1 MADDWYNKETVCG
14 LVGQAIAAPLRRAA
28 PPRRTP
34 TSLERE
40 VFMLSLLLP
49 IIYLSFISLGLP
61 DALLGAAWPT
71 LYLSLDVPLSYA
83 GIISMIISGGTIFSS
98 LQSDRLNR
106 RYGTGRI
113 TFSSVLLTAVAL
125 LGFSFSRSFL
135 ALCLWAIPYG
145 LGAGSVDA
153 ALNNYVALHYKSQ
166 HMNWLHCMW
175 GIGAALGPML
185 MGMCL
190 THGLGWPAGYRLVAG
205 VQFALTAILFFRLP
219 LWKKAAMEETAAL
232 AAATS
237 ATEHAPSAVTPAPL
251 SLKQIFALPGAKEI
265 FLCFFCYSALEATIG
280 LWASSYLS
288 LFAGMD
294 AKTAAGR
301 AALFYV
307 GITGGRAL
315 SGFLAQKWD
324 DDRMIRL
331 GQGIVAMGLFC
342 LFVAMLCS
350 TCSDGSSPFLLLLTQ
365 FGFLLLGLGC
375 APIYPGIIHSTPA
388 RFGTARSQAM
398 IGVQMASAYVGSCFL
413 PPLFGVLARCYSV
426 ALLPFYALL
435 LLGIMFTMHQLLLH
449 RSTKD

>member
-1 MADDWYNKETVCG
+1 
-14 LVGQAIAAPLRRAA
+14 
-28 PPRRTP
+28 
-34 TSLERE
+34 
-40 VFMLSLLLP
+40 MLSLLLP

-125 LGFSFSRSFL
+125 LGFSFSHSFL

-219 LWKKAAMEETAAL
+219 LWKKAAMEETAA
-232 AAATS
+232 AS
-237 ATEHAPSAVTPAPL
+237 AEHAPSAVTPAPL

>member
-1 MADDWYNKETVCG
+1 
-14 LVGQAIAAPLRRAA
+14 
-28 PPRRTP
+28 
-34 TSLERE
+34 
-40 VFMLSLLLP
+40 MLSLLLP

-106 RYGTGRI
+106 RYGTGHI

-219 LWKKAAMEETAAL
+219 LWKKAAMEETAA
-232 AAATS
+232 S
-237 ATEHAPSAVTPAPL
+237 AEHAPSTVTPAPL

>member
-1 MADDWYNKETVCG
+1 
-14 LVGQAIAAPLRRAA
+14 
-28 PPRRTP
+28 
-34 TSLERE
+34 
-40 VFMLSLLLP
+40 MLSLLLP

-113 TFSSVLLTAVAL
+113 TFGSVLLTAVAL

-219 LWKKAAMEETAAL
+219 LWKKAAMEETAA
-232 AAATS
+232 AS
-237 ATEHAPSAVTPAPL
+237 AEHAPSAVTPAPL

-449 RSTKD
+449 HSTKD

>member
-1 MADDWYNKETVCG
+1 
-14 LVGQAIAAPLRRAA
+14 
-28 PPRRTP
+28 
-34 TSLERE
+34 
-40 VFMLSLLLP
+40 
-49 IIYLSFISLGLP
+49 
-61 DALLGAAWPT
+61 
-71 LYLSLDVPLSYA
+71 
-83 GIISMIISGGTIFSS
+83 
-98 LQSDRLNR
+98 
-106 RYGTGRI
+106 
-113 TFSSVLLTAVAL
+113 
-125 LGFSFSRSFL
+125 
-135 ALCLWAIPYG
+135 
-145 LGAGSVDA
+145 
-153 ALNNYVALHYKSQ
+153 
-166 HMNWLHCMW
+166 
-175 GIGAALGPML
+175 
-185 MGMCL
+185 
-190 THGLGWPAGYRLVAG
+190 
-205 VQFALTAILFFRLP
+205 
-219 LWKKAAMEETAAL
+219 
-232 AAATS
+232 
-237 ATEHAPSAVTPAPL
+237 
-251 SLKQIFALPGAKEI
+251 
-265 FLCFFCYSALEATIG
+265 
-280 LWASSYLS
+280 
-288 LFAGMD
+288 MD

-350 TCSDGSSPFLLLLTQ
+350 TCSDGASPFLLLLTQ

-449 RSTKD
+449 RPTKD

>member
-1 MADDWYNKETVCG
+1 
-14 LVGQAIAAPLRRAA
+14 
-28 PPRRTP
+28 
-34 TSLERE
+34 
-40 VFMLSLLLP
+40 MLSLLLP

-232 AAATS
+232 AAATL
-237 ATEHAPSAVTPAPL
+237 ATGHAPSAVTPAPL

-413 PPLFGVLARCYSV
+413 PPLFGVLARCCSV

>member
-1 MADDWYNKETVCG
+1 
-14 LVGQAIAAPLRRAA
+14 
-28 PPRRTP
+28 
-34 TSLERE
+34 
-40 VFMLSLLLP
+40 MLSLLLP

-113 TFSSVLLTAVAL
+113 TFGSVLLTAVAL

-153 ALNNYVALHYKSQ
+153 ALNNYVASHYKSQ

-219 LWKKAAMEETAAL
+219 LWKKAAMEETAA
-232 AAATS
+232 AS
-237 ATEHAPSAVTPAPL
+237 AEHASSTVRSAPL

-449 RSTKD
+449 RSKKD

>member
-1 MADDWYNKETVCG
+1 
-14 LVGQAIAAPLRRAA
+14 
-28 PPRRTP
+28 
-34 TSLERE
+34 
-40 VFMLSLLLP
+40 MLSLLLP

-219 LWKKAAMEETAAL
+219 LWKKAAMEETAA
-232 AAATS
+232 S
-237 ATEHAPSAVTPAPL
+237 AEHAPSAVTPAPL

>member
-1 MADDWYNKETVCG
+1 
-14 LVGQAIAAPLRRAA
+14 
-28 PPRRTP
+28 
-34 TSLERE
+34 
-40 VFMLSLLLP
+40 MLSLLLP

-106 RYGTGRI
+106 RCGTGRI

-232 AAATS
+232 AAATL
-237 ATEHAPSAVTPAPL
+237 ATEHAPLRRHASP
-251 SLKQIFALPGAKEI
+251 
-265 FLCFFCYSALEATIG
+265 TI
-280 LWASSYLS
+280 
-288 LFAGMD
+288 
-294 AKTAAGR
+294 AKTNFRTAR
-301 AALFYV
+301 RQRNLP
-307 GITGGRAL
+307 L
-315 SGFLAQKWD
+315 L
-324 DDRMIRL
+324 
-331 GQGIVAMGLFC
+331 
-342 LFVAMLCS
+342 
-350 TCSDGSSPFLLLLTQ
+350 FLLQ
-365 FGFLLLGLGC
+365 R
-375 APIYPGIIHSTPA
+375 P
-388 RFGTARSQAM
+388 
-398 IGVQMASAYVGSCFL
+398 
-413 PPLFGVLARCYSV
+413 
-426 ALLPFYALL
+426 
-435 LLGIMFTMHQLLLH
+435 
-449 RSTKD
+449 

>member
-1 MADDWYNKETVCG
+1 
-14 LVGQAIAAPLRRAA
+14 
-28 PPRRTP
+28 
-34 TSLERE
+34 
-40 VFMLSLLLP
+40 MLSLLLP

-71 LYLSLDVPLSYA
+71 LYLSLDVPLPYA

-106 RYGTGRI
+106 RYGTGCI

-251 SLKQIFALPGAKEI
+251 SLKQILALPGAKEI

-350 TCSDGSSPFLLLLTQ
+350 TSSDGSSPFLLLLTQ

>member
-1 MADDWYNKETVCG
+1 
-14 LVGQAIAAPLRRAA
+14 
-28 PPRRTP
+28 
-34 TSLERE
+34 
-40 VFMLSLLLP
+40 MLSLLLP

-219 LWKKAAMEETAAL
+219 LWKKAAMEEMA
-232 AAATS
+232 S
-237 ATEHAPSAVTPAPL
+237 ASAEHAPSAVTPAPL

-375 APIYPGIIHSTPA
+375 APIYPGIIHPTPA
-388 RFGTARSQAM
+388 RFGAARSQAM

>member
-1 MADDWYNKETVCG
+1 
-14 LVGQAIAAPLRRAA
+14 
-28 PPRRTP
+28 
-34 TSLERE
+34 
-40 VFMLSLLLP
+40 MLSLLLP

-113 TFSSVLLTAVAL
+113 TFGSVLLTAVAL

-153 ALNNYVALHYKSQ
+153 ALNNYVASHYKSQ

-219 LWKKAAMEETAAL
+219 LWKKAAMEETAA
-232 AAATS
+232 AS
-237 ATEHAPSAVTPAPL
+237 AEHASSTVRSAPL

-331 GQGIVAMGLFC
+331 GQGIVATGLFC

-350 TCSDGSSPFLLLLTQ
+350 TYSDGSSPFLLLLTQ

>member
-1 MADDWYNKETVCG
+1 
-14 LVGQAIAAPLRRAA
+14 
-28 PPRRTP
+28 
-34 TSLERE
+34 
-40 VFMLSLLLP
+40 MLSLLLP
-49 IIYLSFISLGLP
+49 IIYLSFISLGWP

-113 TFSSVLLTAVAL
+113 TFGSVLLTAVAL

-219 LWKKAAMEETAAL
+219 LWKKAAMEETAA
-232 AAATS
+232 AS
-237 ATEHAPSAVTPAPL
+237 AEHAPSAVTPAPL

-449 RSTKD
+449 HSTKD

>member
-1 MADDWYNKETVCG
+1 
-14 LVGQAIAAPLRRAA
+14 
-28 PPRRTP
+28 
-34 TSLERE
+34 
-40 VFMLSLLLP
+40 MLSLLLP

-71 LYLSLDVPLSYA
+71 LYLSIDVPLSYA

-219 LWKKAAMEETAAL
+219 LWKKAAMEETAA
-232 AAATS
+232 AS
-237 ATEHAPSAVTPAPL
+237 AEHAPSAVTPAPL

-342 LFVAMLCS
+342 LFIAMLCS
-350 TCSDGSSPFLLLLTQ
+350 TCSDGSSLFLLLLTQ

-413 PPLFGVLARCYSV
+413 PPLFGVLARCCSV

>member
-1 MADDWYNKETVCG
+1 
-14 LVGQAIAAPLRRAA
+14 
-28 PPRRTP
+28 
-34 TSLERE
+34 
-40 VFMLSLLLP
+40 
-49 IIYLSFISLGLP
+49 
-61 DALLGAAWPT
+61 
-71 LYLSLDVPLSYA
+71 
-83 GIISMIISGGTIFSS
+83 
-98 LQSDRLNR
+98 
-106 RYGTGRI
+106 
-113 TFSSVLLTAVAL
+113 
-125 LGFSFSRSFL
+125 
-135 ALCLWAIPYG
+135 
-145 LGAGSVDA
+145 
-153 ALNNYVALHYKSQ
+153 
-166 HMNWLHCMW
+166 
-175 GIGAALGPML
+175 
-185 MGMCL
+185 
-190 THGLGWPAGYRLVAG
+190 
-205 VQFALTAILFFRLP
+205 
-219 LWKKAAMEETAAL
+219 MEETAA
-232 AAATS
+232 AS
-237 ATEHAPSAVTPAPL
+237 AEHAPSAVTPAPL

-449 RSTKD
+449 RSMKD

>member
-1 MADDWYNKETVCG
+1 
-14 LVGQAIAAPLRRAA
+14 
-28 PPRRTP
+28 
-34 TSLERE
+34 
-40 VFMLSLLLP
+40 MLSLLLP

-71 LYLSLDVPLSYA
+71 LYLSIDVPLSYA

-237 ATEHAPSAVTPAPL
+237 ATEHATSAITPAPL

-288 LFAGMD
+288 LFAGMN

-342 LFVAMLCS
+342 LFIAMLCS
-350 TCSDGSSPFLLLLTQ
+350 TCSDGSSLFLLLLTQ

-413 PPLFGVLARCYSV
+413 PPLFGVLARCCSV

>member
-1 MADDWYNKETVCG
+1 
-14 LVGQAIAAPLRRAA
+14 
-28 PPRRTP
+28 
-34 TSLERE
+34 
-40 VFMLSLLLP
+40 MLSLLLP

-237 ATEHAPSAVTPAPL
+237 ATEHAPSAVRSAPL

-350 TCSDGSSPFLLLLTQ
+350 TCSDGSSTFLLLLTQ

-375 APIYPGIIHSTPA
+375 APIYPGIIHSTPT

>member
-1 MADDWYNKETVCG
+1 
-14 LVGQAIAAPLRRAA
+14 
-28 PPRRTP
+28 
-34 TSLERE
+34 
-40 VFMLSLLLP
+40 MLSLLLP
-49 IIYLSFISLGLP
+49 IIYLCFISLGLP

-153 ALNNYVALHYKSQ
+153 ALNNHVALHYKSQ

-219 LWKKAAMEETAAL
+219 LWKKAAMEETAA
-232 AAATS
+232 AS
-237 ATEHAPSAVTPAPL
+237 AEHAPSAVTPAPL

>member
-1 MADDWYNKETVCG
+1 
-14 LVGQAIAAPLRRAA
+14 
-28 PPRRTP
+28 
-34 TSLERE
+34 
-40 VFMLSLLLP
+40 MLSLLLP

-98 LQSDRLNR
+98 LQSDSLNR

-125 LGFSFSRSFL
+125 LGFSFSHSFL

-219 LWKKAAMEETAAL
+219 LWKKAAMEETAA
-232 AAATS
+232 AS
-237 ATEHAPSAVTPAPL
+237 AEHAPSAVTPAPL

>member
-1 MADDWYNKETVCG
+1 
-14 LVGQAIAAPLRRAA
+14 
-28 PPRRTP
+28 
-34 TSLERE
+34 
-40 VFMLSLLLP
+40 MLSLLLP

-205 VQFALTAILFFRLP
+205 VQYALTAILFFRLP
-219 LWKKAAMEETAAL
+219 LWNKAAMEETAAL

-251 SLKQIFALPGAKEI
+251 SLQQIFALPGAKEI

-350 TCSDGSSPFLLLLTQ
+350 TCSGSSPFLLLLTQ

>member
-1 MADDWYNKETVCG
+1 
-14 LVGQAIAAPLRRAA
+14 
-28 PPRRTP
+28 
-34 TSLERE
+34 
-40 VFMLSLLLP
+40 MLSLLLP

-232 AAATS
+232 AAATL
-237 ATEHAPSAVTPAPL
+237 ATENAPSAITPAPL

-265 FLCFFCYSALEATIG
+265 SLCFFCYSALEATIG
-280 LWASSYLS
+280 LWTSSYLS

-388 RFGTARSQAM
+388 RSQAM

>member
-1 MADDWYNKETVCG
+1 
-14 LVGQAIAAPLRRAA
+14 
-28 PPRRTP
+28 
-34 TSLERE
+34 
-40 VFMLSLLLP
+40 MLSLLLP

-113 TFSSVLLTAVAL
+113 TFNSVLLTAVAL

-219 LWKKAAMEETAAL
+219 LWKKAAMEETAA
-232 AAATS
+232 AS
-237 ATEHAPSAVTPAPL
+237 AEHASSTVRSAPL

>member
-1 MADDWYNKETVCG
+1 
-14 LVGQAIAAPLRRAA
+14 
-28 PPRRTP
+28 
-34 TSLERE
+34 
-40 VFMLSLLLP
+40 MLSLLLP

-113 TFSSVLLTAVAL
+113 TFGSVLLTAVAL

-219 LWKKAAMEETAAL
+219 LWKKAAMEETAA
-232 AAATS
+232 S
-237 ATEHAPSAVTPAPL
+237 AEHAPSAVTPAPL

>member
-1 MADDWYNKETVCG
+1 
-14 LVGQAIAAPLRRAA
+14 
-28 PPRRTP
+28 
-34 TSLERE
+34 
-40 VFMLSLLLP
+40 MLSLLLP

-190 THGLGWPAGYRLVAG
+190 THGLGWPAGYRLVGG

-232 AAATS
+232 AAATL
-237 ATEHAPSAVTPAPL
+237 ATEPAPSAITPAPL

-350 TCSDGSSPFLLLLTQ
+350 TSSDGSSPFLLLLTQ

-398 IGVQMASAYVGSCFL
+398 IGMQMASAYVGSCFL

>member
-1 MADDWYNKETVCG
+1 
-14 LVGQAIAAPLRRAA
+14 
-28 PPRRTP
+28 
-34 TSLERE
+34 
-40 VFMLSLLLP
+40 MLSLLLP

-232 AAATS
+232 AAATL
-237 ATEHAPSAVTPAPL
+237 ATEHAPLRRHASP
-251 SLKQIFALPGAKEI
+251 
-265 FLCFFCYSALEATIG
+265 TI
-280 LWASSYLS
+280 
-288 LFAGMD
+288 
-294 AKTAAGR
+294 AKTNFRTAR
-301 AALFYV
+301 RQRNLP
-307 GITGGRAL
+307 L
-315 SGFLAQKWD
+315 L
-324 DDRMIRL
+324 
-331 GQGIVAMGLFC
+331 
-342 LFVAMLCS
+342 
-350 TCSDGSSPFLLLLTQ
+350 FLLQ
-365 FGFLLLGLGC
+365 R
-375 APIYPGIIHSTPA
+375 P
-388 RFGTARSQAM
+388 
-398 IGVQMASAYVGSCFL
+398 
-413 PPLFGVLARCYSV
+413 
-426 ALLPFYALL
+426 
-435 LLGIMFTMHQLLLH
+435 
-449 RSTKD
+449 

>member
-1 MADDWYNKETVCG
+1 
-14 LVGQAIAAPLRRAA
+14 
-28 PPRRTP
+28 
-34 TSLERE
+34 
-40 VFMLSLLLP
+40 MLSLLLP

-219 LWKKAAMEETAAL
+219 LWKKAAMEETAA
-232 AAATS
+232 AS
-237 ATEHAPSAVTPAPL
+237 AEHAPSAVTPAPL

-375 APIYPGIIHSTPA
+375 APIYPSIIHSTPA

>member
-1 MADDWYNKETVCG
+1 
-14 LVGQAIAAPLRRAA
+14 
-28 PPRRTP
+28 
-34 TSLERE
+34 
-40 VFMLSLLLP
+40 MLSLLLP

-71 LYLSLDVPLSYA
+71 LYLSIDVPLSYA

-219 LWKKAAMEETAAL
+219 LWKKAAMEETAA
-232 AAATS
+232 S
-237 ATEHAPSAVTPAPL
+237 AEHAPSAVTPAPL

-342 LFVAMLCS
+342 LFIAMLCS
-350 TCSDGSSPFLLLLTQ
+350 TCSDGSSLFLLLLTQ

-413 PPLFGVLARCYSV
+413 PPLFGVLARCCSV

>member
-1 MADDWYNKETVCG
+1 
-14 LVGQAIAAPLRRAA
+14 
-28 PPRRTP
+28 
-34 TSLERE
+34 
-40 VFMLSLLLP
+40 MLSLLLP

-71 LYLSLDVPLSYA
+71 LYLSIDVPLSYA

-237 ATEHAPSAVTPAPL
+237 ATEHATSAITPAPL

-288 LFAGMD
+288 LFAGMN

-350 TCSDGSSPFLLLLTQ
+350 TCSDAASLFLLLLTQ

-413 PPLFGVLARCYSV
+413 PPLFGVLARCCSV

>member
-1 MADDWYNKETVCG
+1 
-14 LVGQAIAAPLRRAA
+14 
-28 PPRRTP
+28 
-34 TSLERE
+34 
-40 VFMLSLLLP
+40 MLSLLLP

-98 LQSDRLNR
+98 LQSDSLNR

-125 LGFSFSRSFL
+125 LGFSFSHSFL

-219 LWKKAAMEETAAL
+219 LWKKAAMEETAA
-232 AAATS
+232 AS
-237 ATEHAPSAVTPAPL
+237 AEHAPSAVTPAPL

-435 LLGIMFTMHQLLLH
+435 LLGIMFTMHQLCCCIVLRKTEKSSQEGVFH
-449 RSTKD
+449 AIYRRCVSTAF

>member
-1 MADDWYNKETVCG
+1 
-14 LVGQAIAAPLRRAA
+14 
-28 PPRRTP
+28 
-34 TSLERE
+34 
-40 VFMLSLLLP
+40 MLSLLLP

-71 LYLSLDVPLSYA
+71 LYLSIDVPLSYA

-219 LWKKAAMEETAAL
+219 LWKKAAMEETAA
-232 AAATS
+232 AS
-237 ATEHAPSAVTPAPL
+237 AEHASSTVRSAPL

-413 PPLFGVLARCYSV
+413 PPLFGVLARCCSV

>member
-1 MADDWYNKETVCG
+1 
-14 LVGQAIAAPLRRAA
+14 
-28 PPRRTP
+28 
-34 TSLERE
+34 
-40 VFMLSLLLP
+40 MLSLLLP

-71 LYLSLDVPLSYA
+71 LYLSLHVPLSYA

-113 TFSSVLLTAVAL
+113 TFGSVLLTAVAL

-205 VQFALTAILFFRLP
+205 VQLALTAILFFRLP
-219 LWKKAAMEETAAL
+219 LWKKAAMEETAA
-232 AAATS
+232 AS
-237 ATEHAPSAVTPAPL
+237 AEHAPSAVTPAPL

>member
-1 MADDWYNKETVCG
+1 
-14 LVGQAIAAPLRRAA
+14 
-28 PPRRTP
+28 
-34 TSLERE
+34 
-40 VFMLSLLLP
+40 MLSLLLP

-71 LYLSLDVPLSYA
+71 LYLSIDVPLSYA

-219 LWKKAAMEETAAL
+219 LWKKAAMEETAAASAEHVATADAAL
-232 AAATS
+232 ANERAITADAAQATEHATTAATS

-288 LFAGMD
+288 HFAGMD

-342 LFVAMLCS
+342 LFIAMLCS
-350 TCSDGSSPFLLLLTQ
+350 TCSDGSSLFLLLLTQ

-413 PPLFGVLARCYSV
+413 PPLFGVLARCCSV